1 MTGSNL
7 LVVLARAAAEMSLP
21 AEEPA
26 DESSD
31 AVDTTTAE
39 VLARSLL
46 HEVGTRLAHT
56 EGVADQARRA
66 KQILSEP
73 WRSALVPAAWLHDV
87 GYCCDLAVVHFHPL
101 DGARYL
107 REQGW
112 RLEVCRLVAWHTTAE
127 EEARIRGLDT
137 LLETEFARPPR
148 LATDALAWADLT
160 SSPAGEH
167 WSPQER
173 IAEILD
179 RYPPGSIVHRA
190 VIASLPALWAAVTI
204 VEECL
209 ARQPM

>member
-26 DESSD
+26 DESSA
-31 AVDTTTAE
+31 AVDTATAE

-46 HEVGTRLAHT
+46 YEVGARLAHT
-56 EGVADQARRA
+56 ERVADQARRA
-66 KQILSEP
+66 EHLLPEP

-87 GYCCDLAVVHFHPL
+87 GYHCDLAVVHFHPL

-127 EEARIRGLDT
+127 QEARIRGLDT
-137 LLETEFARPPR
+137 LLETEFASPPR
-148 LATDALAWADLT
+148 LAADALAWADLT

-179 RYPPGSIVHRA
+179 RYPPGTIVHRA
-190 VIASLPALWAAVTI
+190 VIAALPALRAAVTV
-204 VEECL
+204 VEESL